1 MSARSR
7 IDSIRAAFPSE
18 GLFRDKEWRMS
29 PESFVLPSAIADL
42 IERLGPALRAF
53 QSACNELYFAGGE
66 HAWVSALVDQGKP
79 PEVIEL
85 GRHER
90 WRKALPSVLR
100 PDLVLT
106 ETGVCIS
113 ELDSLPGGMGLTGWL
128 NETYASLGDD
138 VIGGARG
145 MIDGFAAAFP
155 TEDILISRES
165 SDYEPEMHW
174 IAKHLNRRVLRTDT
188 IHDSPRAVLN
198 QESGIQNQESNFY
211 RFFELWDLANVEH
224 ATEWLA
230 LARSGDVTFT
240 PPLKAFLEEK
250 LWLALFWTPQLEGWW
265 REALGQEHFTLLRQC
280 IPQGWI
286 ADPAP
291 LPPYAERPG
300 LNVHSWDEVKRFGSK
315 ARELVLKI
323 SGFSEKGWGSRGV
336 FIGHDLSQEDWTRAL
351 DEALASYPRN
361 PYVLQR
367 FHRGR
372 VVHHSSWDD
381 RAGIVTD
388 MQARVRLCPY
398 YFVPSGTEET
408 HLSGVLATVCPAD
421 KKILHGMKDAMML
434 PCVAGA

>member
-7 IDSIRAAFPSE
+7 IASIRAAFPSE

-29 PESFVLPSAIADL
+29 PESFVLPSGIGEL
-42 IERLGPALRAF
+42 IDRLGPALRAF
-53 QSACNELYFAGGE
+53 QRACNELYFAVGE
-66 HAWVSALVDQGKP
+66 HAWVAALVDQGKP
-79 PEVIEL
+79 QDVIEL
-85 GRHER
+85 GRNAR
-90 WRKALPSVLR
+90 WRNTLPSVLR

-106 ETGVCIS
+106 EAGVCIS

-155 TEDILISRES
+155 NEDILISRES

-174 IAKHLNRRVLRTDT
+174 IAKHLNRRVLRTQDIQHPASSIQQPAT
-188 IHDSPRAVLN
+188 I
-198 QESGIQNQESNFY
+198 Y

-224 ATEWLA
+224 SNDWLA
-230 LARSGDVTFT
+230 LACSGDVTFT

-250 LWLALFWTPQLEGWW
+250 LWLALFWSPQLERWW
-265 REALGQEHFTLLRQC
+265 RETLGAEHFALLSQC
-280 IPQGWI
+280 IPQGWVV
-286 ADPAP
+286 DPTP

-300 LNVHSWDEVKRFGSK
+300 LNVHSWEEVKRFGSK

-351 DEALASYPRN
+351 DEALTSYPRN

-398 YFVPSGTEET
+398 YFVPSGTEKT
-408 HLSGVLATVCPAD
+408 QLSGVLATVCPAD
-421 KKILHGMKDAMML
+421 KKILHGMRDAMML
-434 PCVAGA
+434 PCVAR

>member
-1 MSARSR
+1 MSPRSR

-29 PESFVLPSAIADL
+29 PESFVLPAGIAEL

-53 QSACNELYFAGGE
+53 QRACNQLYFAGGE
-66 HAWVSALVDQGKP
+66 HAWVAALLDQGKP
-79 PEVIEL
+79 QDVIEL
-85 GRHER
+85 GHQDR
-90 WRKALPSVLR
+90 WHNALPSVLR

-128 NETYASLGDD
+128 NETYASLGDE
-138 VIGGARG
+138 VLGGARG
-145 MIDGFAAAFP
+145 MIDGFASAFP
-155 TEDILISRES
+155 NEHILISRES

-174 IAKHLNRRVLRTDT
+174 IAKHLNRRVLRTQE
-188 IHDSPRAVLN
+188 IHPSSFILYPFV
-198 QESGIQNQESNFY
+198 Y

-224 ATEWLA
+224 SDEWLA

-250 LWLALFWTPQLEGWW
+250 LWLALFWTPQLEDYW
-265 REALGQEHFTLLRQC
+265 RDMLGEAHFALLRQC
-280 IPQGWI
+280 IPQGWVV
-286 ADPAP
+286 DPAP

-336 FIGHDLSQEDWTRAL
+336 FIGHDLSGRLDPRTRRSAGQLPAQSVCAPAL
-351 DEALASYPRN
+351 PSRSRGAS
-361 PYVLQR
+361 
-367 FHRGR
+367 
-372 VVHHSSWDD
+372 S
-381 RAGIVTD
+381 
-388 MQARVRLCPY
+388 
-398 YFVPSGTEET
+398 FVG
-408 HLSGVLATVCPAD
+408 
-421 KKILHGMKDAMML
+421 
-434 PCVAGA
+434 